1 MVLRLPTAK
10 KPVEFVGGARAAL
23 QALPKEVRCVF
34 GYAILMAEMGR
45 IHPDARP
52 LRGYGGAGVVEVVE
66 DFDRGT
72 YRAVY
77 TVKFEGVVYVLDA
90 FQKKSK
96 KGRATPRADIARI
109 NERLVIAQ
117 QHYERNYRARETGTT

>member
-1 MVLRLPTAK
+1 MVMRLPTAK
-10 KPVEFVGGARAAL
+10 KPVEFVGGARDAL
-23 QALPKEVRCVF
+23 RALPKPVRYAF
-34 GYAILMAEMGR
+34 AYAILLAQKGEKHR
-45 IHPDARP
+45 DARP
-52 LRGYGGAGVVEVVE
+52 LSGYGGAGVVEVIE
-66 DFDRGT
+66 DFDRST

-96 KGRATPRADIARI
+96 KGKATPRADIARI

-117 QHYERNYRARETGTT
+117 RHYEQNYRARETG